1 MNKFIEI
8 TLMVTGRN
16 RNVVIQLTQQVIE
29 KH

>member
-8 TLMVTGRN
+8 TLMVTGRS
-16 RNVVIQLTQQVIE
+16 RNVVIQLTQQVIK